1 MIYAVIDTN
10 VLVSALLTKSEN
22 APTAMVLKSV
32 MNGHVTPLLNKE
44 ICAEYLDVL
53 SRSKFHFTPSLV
65 KQQLEAIEKRAV
77 YAGRVKSKEVFPDAD
92 DVVFYEE
99 DTFDDCVYF
108 KTAESEGTVYHP
120 TQKPVE
126 LGRYLIRTYTNEGDI
141 VLDNACRSG
150 SFIKAA
156 ELENRIFIGI
166 KSAKI

>member
-10 VLVSALLTKSEN
+10 VLVSALLTKSEK
-22 APTAMVLKSV
+22 APMAMVLKSV

-92 DVVFYEE
+92 DVVFYEVALSRE
-99 DTFDDCVYF
+99 DSYLVTGNTKHFPKNPIVV
-108 KTAESEGTVYHP
+108 T
-120 TQKPVE
+120 PVE
-126 LGRYLIRTYTNEGDI
+126 MM
-141 VLDNACRSG
+141 
-150 SFIKAA
+150 
-156 ELENRIFIGI
+156 RIIESTVN
-166 KSAKI
+166 K